1 MEPEAVR
8 RLCVVGAGT
17 MGHQI
22 AMLGALAGCAT
33 AVVGVS
39 AEALNPPLVME
50 LVEVVMH
57 PETGEATAA
66 AAMGLARQMGRTP
79 VLLRRE
85 ISGFVV
91 NRILAA
97 IMDEAVR
104 LYEAGIASFE
114 DIDVAVKK
122 GLRHPM
128 GPFEL
133 MDMNGIDIAYH
144 VRMQRFGE
152 TGDPAQRPARSIVE
166 RYERGDYGR
175 KTGRG
180 WYTYPPPPS
189 S

>member
-1 MEPEAVR
+1 RGDRMAPEPTFLATNPSTIR
-8 RLCVVGAGT
+8 SSLLAAGT
-17 MGHQI
+17 GRPGQVCSMHFFD
-22 AMLGALAGCAT
+22 
-33 AVVGVS
+33 
-39 AEALNPPLVME
+39 PPLVME

-57 PETGEATAA
+57 PEAGEATAA

-122 GLRHPM
+122 GL
-128 GPFEL
+128 
-133 MDMNGIDIAYH
+133 
-144 VRMQRFGE
+144 
-152 TGDPAQRPARSIVE
+152 
-166 RYERGDYGR
+166 
-175 KTGRG
+175 
-180 WYTYPPPPS
+180 
-189 S
+189 